1 MATGACRAAAHPLC
15 SSGDNIESTQGRFKW
30 SDASPRN
37 ENQQLFGHTLA
48 ICASELYVKTPNRT
62 LPGIAHI
69 CLWQRKWQLP
79 YTARHYGSRYF
90 IFHPKLKENIFMNE
104 LDSGKLF
111 ILDRAYHILYNRSSV
126 EIHHK
131 NFFTNQS
138 IQLDPSDIRVPNDLK
153 NLYGR
158 KLRLVLPAG
167 NLEITTF
174 DAYLGETIARQ
185 RNGTFEATTSTD
197 GPADYGVLN
206 MGVSFLGTD
215 KILALGSTF
224 ISVLVPHSKPKPII
238 WVLVDPF
245 DYYSWIALFSLIFVL
260 AVVLSLFGDVL
271 NKSSVV
277 DNALEMIMC
286 LLGGPSRT
294 YGGWFEQQ
302 IITNYCLLSIVIVS
316 CYQSLIISYLSY
328 TRFFPEINSAD
339 EIRNNC
345 IFPPS
350 TKFSNHLNLPLSKP
364 GDSLDNMCYL
374 FYSRDNTHITTLLIE
389 NMRNID
395 KAAHAAF
402 KHNLRVAS
410 TVFLKYHLLYYF
422 FDKSLIRELFPFY
435 IHAFFESGLFD
446 QYYKNKSSFAL
457 LYRQDVLAGMVRDL
471 AHRPKANWPA
481 TKSAPFGAL
490 LPGPSRLGSGQW
502 AQQW

>member
-1 MATGACRAAAHPLC
+1 MTK
-15 SSGDNIESTQGRFKW
+15 SGK
-30 SDASPRN
+30 RN
-37 ENQQLFGHTLA
+37 ENQQLFGHNLA
-48 ICASELYVKTPNRT
+48 ICVSELCEKTPNRT

-79 YTARHYGSRYF
+79 HTALHHGSRYF
-90 IFHPKLKENIFMNE
+90 IFHPKLKENIFMHE
-104 LDSGKLF
+104 LDSGKRF
-111 ILDRAYHILYNRSSV
+111 ILDRAYHILYNRSSI

-131 NFFTNQS
+131 NFFTNQT

-158 KLRLVLPAG
+158 KICLLLPAG
-167 NLEITTF
+167 NLEVVTF

-197 GPADYGVLN
+197 DFPDYGVVN
-206 MGVSFLGTD
+206 MGISFLGSD

-224 ISVLVPHSKPKPII
+224 ISVLVPRSKPKPII

-245 DYYSWIALFSLIFVL
+245 DYYSWIALFSLVVVL
-260 AVVLSLFGDVL
+260 AVVLSLFGDG
-271 NKSSVV
+271 NKSTVLE
-277 DNALEMIMC
+277 NAVEMIMC

-294 YGGWFEQQ
+294 YGSWFEKQ

-316 CYQSLIISYLSY
+316 CYQSLIFSYLSY

-345 IFPPS
+345 IFPRS
-350 TKFSNHLNLPLSKP
+350 TTFSNHLNLPLSKP
-364 GDSLDNMCYL
+364 GESLENMCYL

-395 KAAHAAF
+395 KSAQAAF
-402 KHNLRVAS
+402 EHNLRVAN

-422 FDKSLIRELFPFY
+422 FSKSLIRELFPFY

>member
-1 MATGACRAAAHPLC
+1 MTK
-15 SSGDNIESTQGRFKW
+15 SGK
-30 SDASPRN
+30 RN

-48 ICASELYVKTPNRT
+48 ICASELYEKTPNRT
-62 LPGIAHI
+62 LQGIAHI

-167 NLEITTF
+167 NLEIATF

-350 TKFSNHLNLPLSKP
+350 TTFSNHLNLPLSKP

-374 FYSRDNTHITTLLIE
+374 FNSRDNTHITTLLIE

-402 KHNLRVAS
+402 KHNLRVAN